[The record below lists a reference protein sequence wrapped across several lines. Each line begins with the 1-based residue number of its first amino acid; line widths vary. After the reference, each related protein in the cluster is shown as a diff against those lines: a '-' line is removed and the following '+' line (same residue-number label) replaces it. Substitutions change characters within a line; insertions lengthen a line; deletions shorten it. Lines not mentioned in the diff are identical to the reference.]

1 MDSIH
6 FFRNMNK
13 QLFAVTL
20 IALIV
25 SFVACY
31 NPEDFDDVE
40 FNPTNYEKYLQLST
54 DIDSI
59 AADGSATVAIMA
71 VISKRSKPEFREI
84 ELTTTKGVFIPQGT
98 KIIKVKADEYFGS
111 DTERIVAKATLRSE
125 ASATNATVTAKVKY
139 LEQSEVVKFYRVPPT
154 SITVESKAF
163 FITQSLASADTVSAT
178 LKRPGGIPTAGH
190 PVDFLVINSL
200 GDTVVNTIKETGY
213 YREHARNSNDKGAS
227 SFIFSLGENYLGKL
241 KIIAYT
247 KAGEQVL
254 ADSTFIEVIN

>member
-1 MDSIH
+1 MDSTH
-6 FFRNMNK
+6 FFNNMNK
-13 QLFAVTL
+13 HSFT
-20 IALIV
+20 ITIMALIV
-25 SFVACY
+25 SCVGCY
-31 NPEDFDDVE
+31 NPEDYDDAE
-40 FNPTNYEKYLQLST
+40 FNPANYEKYLQLTT

-59 AADGSATVAIMA
+59 AADGSATVAIQA

-98 KIIKVKADEYFGS
+98 KVIKVKADEYFGS

-125 ASATNATVTAKVKY
+125 PSATTATITAKVKY
-139 LEQSEVVKFYRVPPT
+139 LEQSEVVKFYPVPPT
-154 SITVESKAF
+154 SIAVESKTF

-178 LKRPGGIPTAGH
+178 LKRPGGIPTAGQ
-190 PVDFLVINSL
+190 PVDFFVVNNL

-213 YREHARNSNDKGAS
+213 YRQHARSSNDKGVS
-227 SFIFSLGENYLGKL
+227 SFIFSLGDNYLGKL

-247 KAGEQVL
+247 KAGQQVL